1 MHALIVTCLV
11 LVIALTASPVA
22 GQEADALRRE
32 LDQMR
37 RGFETMKEQYQKSID
52 ALNDRLKRLE
62 TTPAPTAVAPTV
74 PPPAAQALQAA
85 PPGSGLGSTMSPTD
99 LLRPR
104 EPFSL
109 YGRRGSGQLLFDMGI
124 AGDFVGSFA
133 PHNVQKSGAGTFGAE
148 TNRFF
153 PREVEL
159 ALFGQIDPF
168 ARAEVRIEASES
180 SPGAET
186 TVSLAE
192 ANLTLLTLPYG
203 FQAKLGQ
210 MRNRFGLT
218 NVIHEHDLSFVDRPN
233 VLRNFFGDEGLVEK
247 GVEVTWVPDFLP
259 FYLEALVGAF
269 NGDNAQAF
277 GYGRITQP
285 LMTGRLRT
293 FFELGDTSAIQLGIS
308 GANGQTADRLTST
321 ILGYDV
327 KYKYRPEGWLHPL
340 LTLSSEGLYSRRRVE
355 EVVEVETLVDTD
367 GDGIPDTPVTN
378 LVGKKSTRDAFG
390 WYLQGEVQPVR
401 RWAFGARYDASQF
414 PDRPGFEKAIEPYVS
429 FFPSEFLRFRLAYK
443 HTDRDRT
450 QIEGFNLNGAT
461 ARTVNEVF
469 FQASFILGAHP
480 AHPF

>member
-1 MHALIVTCLV
+1 MHALIVMCIV
-11 LVIALTASPVA
+11 LVIALIASPVA
-22 GQEADALRRE
+22 GQEADALRQE

-37 RGFETMKEQYQKSID
+37 RSFETMKEQYQKSID
-52 ALNDRLKRLE
+52 ALSDRLKRLE
-62 TTPAPTAVAPTV
+62 SAPAPTAVAPA
-74 PPPAAQALQAA
+74 PPLVSQAVQAA
-85 PPGSGLGSTMSPTD
+85 PPGGVPGSPISPMD

-104 EPFSL
+104 QPFSL

-153 PREVEL
+153 PREVEV
-159 ALFGQIDPF
+159 ALFGQVDPF
-168 ARAEVRIEASES
+168 ARAEVRIEASET
-180 SPGAET
+180 SPGT
-186 TVSLAE
+186 DTQVSLAE
-192 ANLTLLTLPYG
+192 ANMTLLTLPYG

-210 MRNRFGLT
+210 MRNRYGLT
-218 NVIHEHDLSFVDRPN
+218 NPIHEHDLPFVDRPN

-259 FYLEALVGAF
+259 FYLEALAGVF
-269 NGDNAQAF
+269 NGDNSTAF

-285 LMTGRLRT
+285 LVTGRLRT
-293 FFELGDTSAIQLGIS
+293 FFELSDTSAIQLGIS
-308 GANGQTADRLTST
+308 GATGQTPDRLSST
-321 ILGYDV
+321 ILGYDM

-340 LTLSSEGLYSRRRVE
+340 LTVSSEGLYSMRRVE
-355 EVVEVETLVDTD
+355 ELVTVDD
-367 GDGIPDTPVTN
+367 N

-414 PDRPGFEKAIEPYVS
+414 PTQPGFEWAIGPYVS
-429 FFPSEFLRFRLAYK
+429 FFPSEFLRFRLGYK
-443 HTDRDRT
+443 YTERDRT
-450 QIEGFNLNGAT
+450 QITPFNQNDAT
-461 ARTVNEVF
+461 ARAVNEVF
-469 FQASFILGAHP
+469 FQASFVLGAHP

>member
-269 NGDNAQAF
+269 NGDNTTAF

-285 LMTGRLRT
+285 LVTGRLRT
-293 FFELGDTSAIQLGIS
+293 FFELSDTSAIQLGIS
-308 GANGQTADRLTST
+308 GATGQTPDRLSST

-340 LTLSSEGLYSRRRVE
+340 LTLSSEGLYSMRRVE
-355 EVVEVETLVDTD
+355 ELITVDD
-367 GDGIPDTPVTN
+367 N

-414 PDRPGFEKAIEPYVS
+414 PTQPGFEWAIGPYVS
-429 FFPSEFLRFRLAYK
+429 FFPSEFLRFRLGYK
-443 HTDRDRT
+443 YTERDRT
-450 QIEGFNLNGAT
+450 QITPFNQNDAT
-461 ARTVNEVF
+461 ARAVNEVF
-469 FQASFILGAHP
+469 FQASFVLGAHP

>member
-269 NGDNAQAF
+269 NGDNTTAF

-285 LMTGRLRT
+285 LVTGRLRT
-293 FFELGDTSAIQLGIS
+293 FFELSDTSAIQLGIS
-308 GANGQTADRLTST
+308 GATGQTPDRLSST
-321 ILGYDV
+321 ILGYDM

-340 LTLSSEGLYSRRRVE
+340 LTVSSEGLYSMRRVE
-355 EVVEVETLVDTD
+355 ELITVDD
-367 GDGIPDTPVTN
+367 NV
-378 LVGKKSTRDAFG
+378 VGKKSTRDAFG